1 VNVACDNCETGKYK
15 ETAGVNT
22 GCDACEAGKYKA
34 SAGVNTGCDPCEAG
48 KFSGSTASN
57 GCTSC
62 PAGKYSATG
71 ATTCAPCPAG
81 ASSPAGSSV
90 CLQTYQIAHTPP
102 EYNSRYAFAG
112 VMQEGGV
119 DWFAPDR
126 QGSQYDGSGDP
137 SFYFVLDLGVSR
149 TVAKLVIRNHWG
161 SGGHYT
167 TKTFSISMSIDSS
180 TNDFGPQVTGTL
192 AGQESSLQD
201 VQVGLTSR
209 YLKFKVL
216 TYGHYSAA
224 LKYVAVVV
232 SV

>member
-1 VNVACDNCETGKYK
+1 MVISVLASSTLRFIRLRLAQVLSSKRFISLQRLCMCATLLTLSAATACLACPAHK
-15 ETAGVNT
+15 TAP
-22 GCDACEAGKYKA
+22 A
-34 SAGVNTGCDPCEAG
+34 
-48 KFSGSTASN
+48 GSTSSSK
-57 GCTSC
+57 C
-62 PAGKYSATG
+62 
-71 ATTCAPCPAG
+71 CPAG

-102 EYNSRYAFAG
+102 EYSSGYAFAG
-112 VMQEGGV
+112 VMQ
-119 DWFAPDR
+119 DAPPSYWLAPDR
-126 QGSQYDGSGDP
+126 QNSQYAGGGDP
-137 SFYFVLDLGVSR
+137 SFYFVLDLGASR
-149 TVAKLVIRNHWG
+149 TVEKLVIRNSNLG
-161 SGGHYT
+161 GGGHYT

-201 VQVGLTSR
+201 VQVGLTGR

-216 TYGHYSAA
+216 TYGHYSAG